1 MQQMETYLLTLQ
13 LNFCSVFV
21 DFFFPES
28 ETLQQLRTRSVYL
41 MHYTSQSFLLYS
53 FTLLLYD
60 GNIQLN
66 YVDCSLLSKF
76 RNLFIEGPQIWPC
89 KFSQLPVWLSSL
101 KIFSMQRTY
110 KYYDIFFSS
119 SWFVIVQAPFQVKW
133 YCGALETCS
142 QNLT

>member
-13 LNFCSVFV
+13 LNFCSVLV
-21 DFFFPES
+21 DFFPPES

-76 RNLFIEGPQIWPC
+76 RNLFIEGLQIWPC

-110 KYYDIFFSS
+110 KYYDIFFLPLGLLLCKLH
-119 SWFVIVQAPFQVKW
+119 FRLNGTVVLQRPVPRI
-133 YCGALETCS
+133 
-142 QNLT
+142 